1 MISFTAP
8 PSLPPPPSRS
18 SVTTQTPPA
27 ISIPVPL
34 PADLLCNPKIRA
46 TVVKTFVRQLLYDRG
61 QVPDLL
67 IDLPPPSS
75 SSPPNLRRNPNRITS
90 SSRQRTKCFQKLSDL
105 LHSIDTAFQQASSPP
120 SAALLT
126 FGPSHSSYK
135 EQYLLR
141 FASPID
147 SLSTPLPEPPEA
159 ILQKVSRRCMRSF
172 VSCLHEEDE
181 EKEEG
186 APPNYDFSHLLLA
199 LPGIHSFRMSLL
211 AKFSPSSSPPQEL
224 IARPRFSPRVRR
236 QCGRPPLCVVD
247 VFPLKPPP
255 KAHLL
260 TSQPQEDGEIW
271 WDCKLVTKGW
281 RDKS

>member
-1 MISFTAP
+1 M
-8 PSLPPPPSRS
+8 
-18 SVTTQTPPA
+18 
-27 ISIPVPL
+27 
-34 PADLLCNPKIRA
+34 
-46 TVVKTFVRQLLYDRG
+46 RQLLYDRG
-61 QVPDLL
+61 QIPDLL

-75 SSPPNLRRNPNRITS
+75 SLPPNLRRNPNRITS

-105 LHSIDTAFQQASSPP
+105 LHLIDTAFQQASSPP

-211 AKFSPSSSPPQEL
+211 ANFSPSSSPPQEL
-224 IARPRFSPRVRR
+224 IARPRFSPRVLVPDVNLPASQPVPSPFRPFPVPPPPPPCSRRR

-271 WDCKLVTKGW
+271 WDCKLVAKGW